1 VEAAL
6 RQERGV
12 KEAAVVVRGEQ
23 AGEKQLVGYVV
34 SDDEEWLGE
43 VELKARLRARLPEYM
58 VPSVVVK
65 LAEMPVNRR
74 GKLDRQALPAPD
86 GARPQLQREFIAPRT
101 PVEHMLAEIWSQVLG
116 IEEIGV
122 KDNFFALGGQS
133 ILAAQVIGQVH
144 AAINI
149 ELPAYDLFENP
160 TIMDLARHIETLL
173 WTAQDLQSPVTV
185 MADGREEGNL

>member
-1 VEAAL
+1 
-6 RQERGV
+6 
-12 KEAAVVVRGEQ
+12 
-23 AGEKQLVGYVV
+23 
-34 SDDEEWLGE
+34 
-43 VELKARLRARLPEYM
+43 
-58 VPSVVVK
+58 
-65 LAEMPVNRR
+65 
-74 GKLDRQALPAPD
+74 
-86 GARPQLQREFIAPRT
+86 
-101 PVEHMLAEIWSQVLG
+101 MLAEIWSQVLG